1 MGIVLGLALTVS
13 AAVLLWF
20 RPEAPSLEDQAFRK
34 FAEGIRTSLT
44 EAIRLFEEALK
55 RDPLSPYRWCD
66 LGGLGWRWRTRR
78 FGPPPRFCE

>member
-20 RPEAPSLEDQAFRK
+20 RPEAPSPEDQDFRK
-34 FAEGIRTSLT
+34 FAEGTQTSL
-44 EAIRLFEEALK
+44 AEALR

-66 LGGLGWRWRTRR
+66 LG
-78 FGPPPRFCE
+78 EE